1 MKKSV
6 SLLISLCLAVTSAA
20 AAITPAASSADDS
33 RKGFSISTY
42 RDSDSIY
49 AALGNTVTIP
59 TSYVNEGD
67 VVIPCALY
75 YTEQT
80 NDTQTISVQLTINS
94 EDGDPKSPTFTL
106 YSPTASYFAEA
117 KTFSTALG
125 DATTNKYV
133 SFAGKL
139 TKRGTFSPSGTT
151 FPVCEEKMLSAST
164 TNYYIGY
171 SWFCVDGYNW
181 AGYTSDQYP
190 LFVFDVTFP
199 QGTASGTYTI
209 DYCNYNTN
217 QSGSTI
223 NPSCLVE
230 YAGGRYSNYPG
241 CQSNLDLNTMKIVI
255 SDDAPDITTA
265 TTTTTTTTTET
276 TTTTDTATTTATES
290 TTTEPVSS
298 TTAETTE
305 TTVSTEAAT
314 TTLESTTA
322 TETTA
327 SAETTTTTSEIT
339 TTENST
345 TETTSTT
352 SVTTTDLEESTTTST
367 QSSTTT
373 ETTSETT
380 TTSTVSAT
388 TSDTETT
395 TTSTETVSTTTE
407 STTTTTES
415 TTTTTTTTTTTPP
428 AIVPGSLTMTV
439 GDTVKLTVSG
449 IDDTASIIW
458 ISGNSNT
465 VTVSD
470 GEVTAIGVGK
480 AVVYAIQGSNV
491 LTCNIEVEPLKVT
504 IYGDANFDDKLDIS
518 DAVMILQAI
527 ANPQKYGTNG
537 YDQNHL
543 TLQGEVNS
551 DCYRPGTGMT
561 SMDALAIQKSVLGL
575 VTLPQES

>member
-6 SLLISLCLAVTSAA
+6 SLLTSLCLAVTSAA
-20 AAITPAASSADDS
+20 AAITPAVSSADDS

-133 SFAGKL
+133 SFAGKV
-139 TKRGTFSPSGTT
+139 TKRGTFSPTGNT

-199 QGTASGTYTI
+199 QGTAPGTYTI

-255 SDDAPDITTA
+255 SDDAP
-265 TTTTTTTTTET
+265 
-276 TTTTDTATTTATES
+276 
-290 TTTEPVSS
+290 
-298 TTAETTE
+298 
-305 TTVSTEAAT
+305 
-314 TTLESTTA
+314 
-322 TETTA
+322 
-327 SAETTTTTSEIT
+327 EI
-339 TTENST
+339 
-345 TETTSTT
+345 
-352 SVTTTDLEESTTTST
+352 
-367 QSSTTT
+367 
-373 ETTSETT
+373 
-380 TTSTVSAT
+380 
-388 TSDTETT
+388 
-395 TTSTETVSTTTE
+395 
-407 STTTTTES
+407 
-415 TTTTTTTTTTTPP
+415 TTTTTTTTPP
-428 AIVPGSLTMTV
+428 AIVPGSLTMTI

-458 ISGNSNT
+458 ISGNSNA
-465 VTVSD
+465 VTVSG

-527 ANPQKYGTNG
+527 ANSQKYGTNG
-537 YDQNHL
+537 YDQYHL

-561 SMDALAIQKSVLGL
+561 SMDALAIQKSVIGL

>member
-6 SLLISLCLAVTSAA
+6 SLLTSLCLAVTSAA
-20 AAITPAASSADDS
+20 AAITPAVSSADDS

-49 AALGNTVTIP
+49 SALGNTVTIP

-133 SFAGKL
+133 SFAGKV
-139 TKRGTFSPSGTT
+139 TKRGTFSPTGTT

-199 QGTASGTYTI
+199 QGTAPGTYTI

-241 CQSNLDLNTMKIVI
+241 
-255 SDDAPDITTA
+255 
-265 TTTTTTTTTET
+265 
-276 TTTTDTATTTATES
+276 
-290 TTTEPVSS
+290 
-298 TTAETTE
+298 
-305 TTVSTEAAT
+305 
-314 TTLESTTA
+314 
-322 TETTA
+322 
-327 SAETTTTTSEIT
+327 
-339 TTENST
+339 
-345 TETTSTT
+345 
-352 SVTTTDLEESTTTST
+352 
-367 QSSTTT
+367 
-373 ETTSETT
+373 
-380 TTSTVSAT
+380 
-388 TSDTETT
+388 
-395 TTSTETVSTTTE
+395 
-407 STTTTTES
+407 
-415 TTTTTTTTTTTPP
+415 
-428 AIVPGSLTMTV
+428 
-439 GDTVKLTVSG
+439 
-449 IDDTASIIW
+449 
-458 ISGNSNT
+458 
-465 VTVSD
+465 
-470 GEVTAIGVGK
+470 
-480 AVVYAIQGSNV
+480 
-491 LTCNIEVEPLKVT
+491 
-504 IYGDANFDDKLDIS
+504 
-518 DAVMILQAI
+518 
-527 ANPQKYGTNG
+527 
-537 YDQNHL
+537 
-543 TLQGEVNS
+543 
-551 DCYRPGTGMT
+551 
-561 SMDALAIQKSVLGL
+561 
-575 VTLPQES
+575 

>member
-6 SLLISLCLAVTSAA
+6 SLLTSLCLAVTSAA
-20 AAITPAASSADDS
+20 AAITPAVSSADDS

-106 YSPTASYFAEA
+106 YSPTANYFAEA

-199 QGTASGTYTI
+199 QGTAPGTYTI
-209 DYCNYNTN
+209 DCCNYNTN

-255 SDDAPDITTA
+255 SDDAPDV
-265 TTTTTTTTTET
+265 TTTTTTTE
-276 TTTTDTATTTATES
+276 
-290 TTTEPVSS
+290 
-298 TTAETTE
+298 ET
-305 TTVSTEAAT
+305 
-314 TTLESTTA
+314 
-322 TETTA
+322 
-327 SAETTTTTSEIT
+327 
-339 TTENST
+339 
-345 TETTSTT
+345 
-352 SVTTTDLEESTTTST
+352 
-367 QSSTTT
+367 
-373 ETTSETT
+373 
-380 TTSTVSAT
+380 
-388 TSDTETT
+388 
-395 TTSTETVSTTTE
+395 
-407 STTTTTES
+407 
-415 TTTTTTTTTTTPP
+415 
-428 AIVPGSLTMTV
+428 
-439 GDTVKLTVSG
+439 LTVS
-449 IDDTASIIW
+449 W
-458 ISGNSNT
+458 N
-465 VTVSD
+465 
-470 GEVTAIGVGK
+470 
-480 AVVYAIQGSNV
+480 
-491 LTCNIEVEPLKVT
+491 
-504 IYGDANFDDKLDIS
+504 
-518 DAVMILQAI
+518 
-527 ANPQKYGTNG
+527 
-537 YDQNHL
+537 
-543 TLQGEVNS
+543 
-551 DCYRPGTGMT
+551 
-561 SMDALAIQKSVLGL
+561 
-575 VTLPQES
+575 

>member
-6 SLLISLCLAVTSAA
+6 SLLTSLCLAVTSAA
-20 AAITPAASSADDS
+20 AVITPAVSSADDS

-133 SFAGKL
+133 SFAGKV
-139 TKRGTFSPSGTT
+139 TKRGTFSPSGTA

-199 QGTASGTYTI
+199 QGTAPGTYTI

-223 NPSCLVE
+223 NQLLLLLLRLLLPQKPPLPQIPPLQLPLNQQLPSPYLPLLLKQQ
-230 YAGGRYSNYPG
+230 RP
-241 CQSNLDLNTMKIVI
+241 LFL
-255 SDDAPDITTA
+255 P
-265 TTTTTTTTTET
+265 
-276 TTTTDTATTTATES
+276 
-290 TTTEPVSS
+290 
-298 TTAETTE
+298 
-305 TTVSTEAAT
+305 
-314 TTLESTTA
+314 
-322 TETTA
+322 
-327 SAETTTTTSEIT
+327 
-339 TTENST
+339 
-345 TETTSTT
+345 
-352 SVTTTDLEESTTTST
+352 
-367 QSSTTT
+367 
-373 ETTSETT
+373 
-380 TTSTVSAT
+380 
-388 TSDTETT
+388 
-395 TTSTETVSTTTE
+395 
-407 STTTTTES
+407 
-415 TTTTTTTTTTTPP
+415 
-428 AIVPGSLTMTV
+428 
-439 GDTVKLTVSG
+439 KLQQLLRSPRQPQ
-449 IDDTASIIW
+449 
-458 ISGNSNT
+458 
-465 VTVSD
+465 
-470 GEVTAIGVGK
+470 K
-480 AVVYAIQGSNV
+480 LLLLPKLQ
-491 LTCNIEVEPLKVT
+491 PLLL
-504 IYGDANFDDKLDIS
+504 KLQLPK
-518 DAVMILQAI
+518 ILQ
-527 ANPQKYGTNG
+527 PKQ
-537 YDQNHL
+537 
-543 TLQGEVNS
+543 LQ
-551 DCYRPGTGMT
+551 
-561 SMDALAIQKSVLGL
+561 LLL
-575 VTLPQES
+575 